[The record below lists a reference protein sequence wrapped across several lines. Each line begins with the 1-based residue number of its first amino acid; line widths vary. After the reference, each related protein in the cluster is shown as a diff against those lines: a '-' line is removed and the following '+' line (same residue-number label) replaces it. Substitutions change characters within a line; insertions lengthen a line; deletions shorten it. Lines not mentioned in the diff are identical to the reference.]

1 MKVFSKIKDDP
12 AFKTDPDKVIR
23 NFSLPHRKNTM
34 VEMIDEHIAV
44 RFYRSF
50 TKKGIQTIHR
60 HYHYSIGGKLIK
72 SLGNADEI
80 SLSKAKETLKGLMI
94 DDSAKLIPAKNT
106 LASVYRQF
114 RRHNGNVA
122 LATSKRRDM
131 SFKALR
137 DICDKD
143 INKISKK
150 DIMPILD
157 YYYDN
162 EKYASLEI
170 LFKLIKRLF
179 RYARIRDISK
189 NPLFAEE
196 VFKDFYNI
204 PRHSE
209 YPYIKDDL
217 DLTVL
222 IKFIMNYPHQI
233 GVKNALIF
241 GLLTGLRSSNVRN
254 LTHEHLKV
262 GDDGEYYLLFPQDEN
277 KVKSNGDEHL
287 GLPREVGQWLQRLHA
302 HNSSCLLCFANTQ
315 GEVLSDMTLVK
326 ALKTYAPVIAKNR
339 LVFHSFRKILETFA
353 YEKIHEN
360 KLDPYSIERTLFHA
374 QREIQKIYNKATNIE
389 NTRRVL
395 TWWLGYL
402 KGLGFKF

>member
-1 MKVFSKIKDDP
+1 
-12 AFKTDPDKVIR
+12 
-23 NFSLPHRKNTM
+23 
-34 VEMIDEHIAV
+34 
-44 RFYRSF
+44 
-50 TKKGIQTIHR
+50 
-60 HYHYSIGGKLIK
+60 
-72 SLGNADEI
+72 
-80 SLSKAKETLKGLMI
+80 
-94 DDSAKLIPAKNT
+94 
-106 LASVYRQF
+106 
-114 RRHNGNVA
+114 
-122 LATSKRRDM
+122 
-131 SFKALR
+131 
-137 DICDKD
+137 
-143 INKISKK
+143 
-150 DIMPILD
+150 
-157 YYYDN
+157 
-162 EKYASLEI
+162 
-170 LFKLIKRLF
+170 
-179 RYARIRDISK
+179 
-189 NPLFAEE
+189 
-196 VFKDFYNI
+196 
-204 PRHSE
+204 
-209 YPYIKDDL
+209 
-217 DLTVL
+217 
-222 IKFIMNYPHQI
+222 MNYPHQI

-287 GLPREVGQWLQRLHA
+287 GLPTEVGQWLQRLHA

>member
-80 SLSKAKETLKGLMI
+80 SLSKAKETLEGLI
-94 DDSAKLIPAKNT
+94 VDGSTKLAAPSNT

-114 RRHNGNVA
+114 CRHNGNVA

-222 IKFIMNYPHQI
+222 IKFIMNYPHQR

-254 LTHEHLKV
+254 LTHEHLKI

-287 GLPREVGQWLQRLHA
+287 GLPKEVGEWLESIKTK
-302 HNSSCLLCFANTQ
+302 SSLFFANTE
-315 GEVLSDMTLVK
+315 GNVLSEATLVK
-326 ALKTYAPVIAKNR
+326 ALRQYTPLVGNNGI
-339 LVFHSFRKILETFA
+339 VFHSFRIILSTFCNDNLVDNGL
-353 YEKIHEN
+353 IP
-360 KLDPYSIERTLFHA
+360 DIIERTIFHRVRGVA
-374 QREIQKIYNKATNIE
+374 GVYNKATNIK